1 MGVLMAF
8 ILLTLAP
15 LLDVLVSS
23 AVISYL
29 TYPLYERF
37 LRLFKN
43 TSLAAGFTILVFA
56 LPFLLAFLYMAYF
69 IISQGQAMAEMFLG
83 GGLDI
88 DTLLGAESDGT
99 IGTSIAQF
107 VPHLSSL
114 ESGSLLLVKLTVF
127 LIGMFYFTME
137 YQAIKTWFGN
147 LIKEEGAD
155 VGVSVFLTSV
165 DNALKGMVYGYVLT
179 SFVVILISSIAYA
192 IVGITNAVLMGFLT
206 GIMGLLPILGAWM
219 VYVPIGA
226 YQVYI
231 GNPIEGIG
239 VIIFGIVFI
248 NIIQDFYIR
257 PRLSENVA
265 HIHPIYTIV
274 GFIAGPLK
282 FGLFGLILGP
292 LALGLLKG
300 IFDGFLQYK
309 EVVDDED

>member
-1 MGVLMAF
+1 V
-8 ILLTLAP
+8 TLAP

-37 LRLFKN
+37 LKLFKN
-43 TSLAAGFTILVFA
+43 TGLAAGFTIMVFA
-56 LPFLLAFLYMAYF
+56 LPFLLAFLYLAYF

-83 GGLDI
+83 GQI
-88 DTLLGAESDGT
+88 DVDALLGAEGDGSF
-99 IGTSIAQF
+99 GTSIAQF

-127 LIGMFYFTME
+127 FIAMFYFTTE
-137 YQAIKTWFGN
+137 YQAIRTWFAN
-147 LIKEEGAD
+147 LMKEEEGAQ
-155 VGVSVFLTSV
+155 GVSVFLTSV

-179 SFVVILISSIAYA
+179 SFIVILISSIAYA
-192 IVGITNAVLMGFLT
+192 IVGISNAVLLGFIT

-219 VYVPIGA
+219 VYVPVGA
-226 YQVYI
+226 YQIYL
-231 GNPIEGIG
+231 GNPIEGVG
-239 VIIFGIVFI
+239 IIVFGILFI
-248 NIIQDFYIR
+248 NIIQEFYIR

-300 IFDGFLQYK
+300 VFDGFLEYK
-309 EVVDDED
+309 EIVDEKKDAS